1 MSENKNWVP
10 CDKPSVNDVLRWTEP
25 MWAKPKKARGKRD
38 KTGEQ
43 QVVAKL
49 TAKGRDLFE
58 LTVISVKKLSG
69 HGYVIMNEGD
79 EIRRKK
85 TSLDMGECHK
95 QTCS

>member
-1 MSENKNWVP
+1 MSGNKNWVP
-10 CDKPSVNDVLRWTEP
+10 CDAPSIDDVLRWTEP
-25 MWAKPKKARGKRD
+25 MWAKPRKPRGRLD

-43 QVVAKL
+43 QVVARL
-49 TAKGRDLFE
+49 TGKDRDLLK

-85 TSLDMGECHK
+85 TSLDMGACQK
-95 QTCS
+95 QIQD